1 MLNKIISLFLALATM
16 SFIIHAGLKLNQ
28 KDCPTLVLGFILIAA
43 YCIGQLLEKIG
54 LPGIVG
60 YILTGLFMGPYFLK
74 FYTSSAINELS
85 FINNLALAFIAF
97 CAGGELRLSN
107 IRRTLK
113 SIIYYISGITL
124 VVFTGITLLVFSIS
138 SLIPFLS
145 GLNPGVKLA
154 VSAIFGIITVA
165 RSPSSAIA
173 IISETKAKGPYTDLV
188 LSVSVAMDVIVIML
202 FAVIISV
209 CQIIIQTKGGMD
221 LSFIAALILEIAIA
235 FLLGYLLGKFIV
247 FLIEKVKVEFAVVII
262 AMGFLVIEISRLL
275 GEYLHEVHNIGF
287 EIEPLLICI
296 AAGFTVQNFSD
307 HGKKFLKRMDR
318 VSLPIYIAFFAM
330 TGAAMNINILR
341 TGWLFGLI
349 IVVAR
354 LILINIGS
362 YFSGKLSKTPPK
374 IYKNAWLGFI
384 TQAGVSLGLL
394 TEVVRRFPDIGPSIQ
409 TILIAAIIMNQI
421 IGPIAFKYGLIKVGE
436 TNT

>member
-1 MLNKIISLFLALATM
+1 MLNKIISLFLALVTM
-16 SFIIHAGLKLNQ
+16 SFIVHAGLKLNQ

-43 YCIGQLLEKIG
+43 YCIGKLLEKIG

-107 IRRTLK
+107 IRRILK
-113 SIIYYISGITL
+113 PIIYYISGITL

-173 IISETKAKGPYTDLV
+173 IISETKSKGPYTDLV
-188 LSVSVAMDVIVIML
+188 LSVSVAMDVIIIIL

-262 AMGFLVIEISRLL
+262 AMGFFVIEFSRLL
-275 GEYLHEVHNIGF
+275 GEYLHEVYNIGF

-307 HGKKFLKRMDR
+307 YGKKFLKRLDG

-421 IGPIAFKYGLIKVGE
+421 IGPIAFKYGLKKVGE
-436 TNT
+436 TNV

>member
-1 MLNKIISLFLALATM
+1 MLNKIISLFLALTTM
-16 SFIIHAGLKLNQ
+16 YIIIHAGLKLNQ
-28 KDCPTLVLGFILIAA
+28 KDCPVLVLGFILITA
-43 YCIGQLLEKIG
+43 YCIGKLLEKIG

-74 FYTSSAINELS
+74 FYPSSTINKLS
-85 FINNLALAFIAF
+85 FINSLALAFIAF

-124 VVFTGITLLVFSIS
+124 IVFTGVTVLVFSIS

-145 GLNPGVKLA
+145 GLNPSVKLA
-154 VSAIFGIITVA
+154 VSAIFGIIAVA

-188 LSVSVAMDVIVIML
+188 LSVSVAMDVIIIML
-202 FAVIISV
+202 FAVVISV
-209 CQIIIQTKGGMD
+209 CQIFIQTKGGMD
-221 LSFIAALILEIAIA
+221 LSFIAALIIEIAIA

-262 AMGFLVIEISRLL
+262 AMGFLVIEFSRFL
-275 GEYLHEVHNIGF
+275 GEYLHEIHNIGF
-287 EIEPLLICI
+287 EIEPLLICM

-307 HGKKFLKRMDR
+307 YGEKFLMRMGR

-362 YFSGKLSKTPPK
+362 YFSGKLSKTPTT

-384 TQAGVSLGLL
+384 TQAGVTLILDPLSKPSSLLL
-394 TEVVRRFPDIGPSIQ
+394 
-409 TILIAAIIMNQI
+409 
-421 IGPIAFKYGLIKVGE
+421 
-436 TNT
+436 

>member
-16 SFIIHAGLKLNQ
+16 SFIVHAGLKLNQ
-28 KDCPTLVLGFILIAA
+28 KDCPALVLGFILITA

-74 FYTSSAINELS
+74 FYPSSAINELS

-97 CAGGELRLSN
+97 CAGGELRLLN

-113 SIIYYISGITL
+113 SIIYYVSGVTL
-124 VVFTGITLLVFSIS
+124 VVFTGVTLLVFSIS
-138 SLIPFLS
+138 GLIPFLS
-145 GLNPGVKLA
+145 GLTPVVKLA
-154 VSAIFGIITVA
+154 VSAIFGVIAVA

-188 LSVSVAMDVIVIML
+188 LSVSVAMDVIIIMI
-202 FAVIISV
+202 FAVVIAVS
-209 CQIIIQTKGGMD
+209 QIFIHTKGGMD
-221 LSFIAALILEIAIA
+221 LSFIALLIFEIAIA

-247 FLIEKVKVEFAVVII
+247 FLIEKAKVEFAVVII
-262 AMGFLVIEISRLL
+262 AMGFFVIEFSHLL
-275 GEYLHEVHNIGF
+275 GAYLHKVHNIGF
-287 EIEPLLICI
+287 EIEPLLICM
-296 AAGFTVQNFSD
+296 AAGFTVQNFSS
-307 HGKKFLKRMDR
+307 HGKNFLKRMDR

-330 TGAAMNINILR
+330 TGAAMNINMLR

-394 TEVVRRFPDIGPSIQ
+394 TEVVRRFPDMGPSIQ

-421 IGPIAFKYGLIKVGE
+421 IGPIAFKYGLKKVGE
-436 TNT
+436 TNV

>member
-107 IRRTLK
+107 IRRILK
-113 SIIYYISGITL
+113 PIIYYISGITL
-124 VVFTGITLLVFSIS
+124 VVFTGVTLLVFSIS

-188 LSVSVAMDVIVIML
+188 LSVSVAMDVIIIML

-287 EIEPLLICI
+287 EIEPLLICM

-307 HGKKFLKRMDR
+307 YGEKFLKRMDS

-362 YFSGKLSKTPPK
+362 YFSGKLSKTSPK

-421 IGPIAFKYGLIKVGE
+421 IGPIAFKYGLKKVGE
-436 TNT
+436 TNV

>member
-1 MLNKIISLFLALATM
+1 MLNKIISLFLALTTM
-16 SFIIHAGLKLNQ
+16 YIIIHAGLKLNQ
-28 KDCPTLVLGFILIAA
+28 KDCPVLVLGFILITA
-43 YCIGQLLEKIG
+43 YCIGKLLEKIG

-74 FYTSSAINELS
+74 FYPSSTINKLS
-85 FINNLALAFIAF
+85 FINSLALAFIAF

-124 VVFTGITLLVFSIS
+124 IVFTGVTVLVFSIS

-145 GLNPGVKLA
+145 GLNPSVKLA
-154 VSAIFGIITVA
+154 VSAIFGIIAVA

-188 LSVSVAMDVIVIML
+188 LSVSVAMDVIIIML
-202 FAVIISV
+202 FAVVISV
-209 CQIIIQTKGGMD
+209 CQIFIQTKGGMD
-221 LSFIAALILEIAIA
+221 LSFIAALIIEIAIA

-262 AMGFLVIEISRLL
+262 AMGFLVIEFSRFL
-275 GEYLHEVHNIGF
+275 GEYLHEIHNIGF
-287 EIEPLLICI
+287 EIEPLLICM

-307 HGKKFLKRMDR
+307 YGEKFLMRMGR

-330 TGAAMNINILR
+330 TGAAMN
-341 TGWLFGLI
+341 LI

-362 YFSGKLSKTPPK
+362 YFSGKLSKTPTT

-421 IGPIAFKYGLIKVGE
+421 IGPIAFKYGLKKVGE
-436 TNT
+436 TNV

>member
-1 MLNKIISLFLALATM
+1 MLNKVISLFLTLATM
-16 SFIIHAGLKLNQ
+16 FFIVHAGLKLNQ
-28 KDCPTLVLGFILIAA
+28 KNCPVLVLGFILITA

-107 IRRTLK
+107 IRRILK
-113 SIIYYISGITL
+113 PIIYYISGITL
-124 VVFTGITLLVFSIS
+124 VVFTGVTLLIFSIS
-138 SLIPFLS
+138 NLIPFLR
-145 GLNPGVKLA
+145 GLSPEVKLA
-154 VSAIFGIITVA
+154 VSAIFGVITVA

-188 LSVSVAMDVIVIML
+188 LSVSVAMDVIIIML

-209 CQIIIQTKGGMD
+209 CQIFIHTKDGMD
-221 LSFIAALILEIAIA
+221 LSFIAVLIFEIAIA

-247 FLIEKVKVEFAVVII
+247 FLIEKAKVEFAFVII
-262 AMGFLVIEISRLL
+262 AMGFFVIEFSRLL
-275 GEYLHEVHNIGF
+275 GKYLHEVHNIGF
-287 EIEPLLICI
+287 EIEPLLICM

-307 HGKKFLKRMDR
+307 YGKNFLERMDR

-330 TGAAMNINILR
+330 TGAAMNIDILR

-349 IVVAR
+349 IVAAR

-362 YFSGKLSKTPPK
+362 YFSGKLSKTSPK

-421 IGPIAFKYGLIKVGE
+421 IGPIAFKYGLKKVGE
-436 TNT
+436 TNV

>member
-16 SFIIHAGLKLNQ
+16 FFIVHAGLKLNQ
-28 KDCPTLVLGFILIAA
+28 KNCPVLVLGFILIAA

-107 IRRTLK
+107 IRRILK
-113 SIIYYISGITL
+113 PIIYYISGITL
-124 VVFTGITLLVFSIS
+124 VVFTGVTLLIFSIS
-138 SLIPFLS
+138 NLIPFLR
-145 GLNPGVKLA
+145 GLSPEVKLA
-154 VSAIFGIITVA
+154 VSAIFGVITVA

-188 LSVSVAMDVIVIML
+188 LSVSVAMDVIIIML

-209 CQIIIQTKGGMD
+209 CQIFIHTKDGMD
-221 LSFIAALILEIAIA
+221 LSFIAVLIFEIAIA

-247 FLIEKVKVEFAVVII
+247 FLIEKAKVEFAFVII
-262 AMGFLVIEISRLL
+262 AMGFFVIEFSRLL
-275 GEYLHEVHNIGF
+275 GKYLHEVHNIGF
-287 EIEPLLICI
+287 EIEPLLICM

-307 HGKKFLKRMDR
+307 YGKNFLERMDR

-330 TGAAMNINILR
+330 TGAAMNIDILR

-349 IVVAR
+349 IVAAR

-362 YFSGKLSKTPPK
+362 YFSGKLSKTSPK

-421 IGPIAFKYGLIKVGE
+421 IGPIAFKYGLKKVGE
-436 TNT
+436 TNV

>member
-16 SFIIHAGLKLNQ
+16 FFIVHAGLKLNQ
-28 KDCPTLVLGFILIAA
+28 KDCPALVLGFILISA

-85 FINNLALAFIAF
+85 FINNLALAFIGF

-107 IRRTLK
+107 IRRILK
-113 SIIYYISGITL
+113 PIIYYISGITL
-124 VVFTGITLLVFSIS
+124 VVFTGVTLLVFSIS
-138 SLIPFLS
+138 SLIPFLR
-145 GLNPGVKLA
+145 GLSPGVKLA
-154 VSAIFGIITVA
+154 VSAIFGVIAVA

-188 LSVSVAMDVIVIML
+188 LSVSVAMDVIIIML

-209 CQIIIQTKGGMD
+209 CQIFIQTKGGMD
-221 LSFIAALILEIAIA
+221 FSFIAVLILEIAIA

-247 FLIEKVKVEFAVVII
+247 FLIEKAKVEFAVVII
-262 AMGFLVIEISRLL
+262 AMGFFVIEFSHFL
-275 GEYLHEVHNIGF
+275 GEYLHKVHNIGF
-287 EIEPLLICI
+287 EIEPLLICM

-307 HGKKFLKRMDR
+307 YGKKFLMRMDR
-318 VSLPIYIAFFAM
+318 ISLPIYIAFFAM

-349 IVVAR
+349 IVAAR

-362 YFSGKLSKTPPK
+362 YFSGKISKTPTK

-421 IGPIAFKYGLIKVGE
+421 IGPIAFKYGLKKVDE
-436 TNT
+436 TNV

>member
-1 MLNKIISLFLALATM
+1 MLNKIISLFLALVTM
-16 SFIIHAGLKLNQ
+16 SFIVHAGLNLNQ
-28 KDCPTLVLGFILIAA
+28 KNCPALVLGFILITA

-107 IRRTLK
+107 IRRILK
-113 SIIYYISGITL
+113 PIIYYISGITL

-188 LSVSVAMDVIVIML
+188 LSVSVAMDVIIIML
-202 FAVIISV
+202 FAITISV
-209 CQIIIQTKGGMD
+209 SQIFIYTKGGMD

-287 EIEPLLICI
+287 EIEPLLICM

-362 YFSGKLSKTPPK
+362 YFSGKLSKTPTK

-421 IGPIAFKYGLIKVGE
+421 IGPIAFKYGLKKVGE
-436 TNT
+436 TNV